1 MLSDN
6 GLTDNNVSITKRFND
21 DEKSGFASRKNL

>member
-6 GLTDNNVSITKRFND
+6 GITGNNVSITKRFND
-21 DEKSGFASRKNL
+21 DEKSFASRKNL